1 MGCGQS
7 FWSGFTGV
15 PILEKLSAFVE
26 CHLVDSIKTGDHLV
40 FVNEAV
46 VDARVSQEP
55 EGRSDEA
62 TFWLKE
68 LCEKAFY
75 GGSEELKYESCY

>member
-1 MGCGQS
+1 MDCGQP

-15 PILEKLSAFVE
+15 PILEKPSAFVE
-26 CHLVDSIKTGDHLV
+26 CHLIDSTKAGDHLV
-40 FVNEAV
+40 FVDEVV
-46 VDARVSQEP
+46 VDARVSQGP
-55 EGRSDEA
+55 EGRADGA

-75 GGSEELKYESCY
+75 GG

>member
-1 MGCGQS
+1 MGCGQP

-15 PILEKLSAFVE
+15 RFLGKPSAFVE
-26 CHLVDSIKTGDHLV
+26 CHLVDSIKAGDHLV
-40 FVNEAV
+40 FVDEVV

-55 EGRSDEA
+55 EGRADEA

-68 LCEKAFY
+68 LCEKTFY
-75 GGSEELKYESCY
+75 GG